1 MPGVAGEGAMS
12 LATILVIVLIILLL
26 GGFSRRFGGY
36 GYGRGSGLTG
46 LIGVILI
53 VVIVLVLLRKL

>member
-1 MPGVAGEGAMS
+1 MTLTS
-12 LATILVIVLIILLL
+12 VLIIVLLVL
-26 GGFSRRFGGY
+26 FAGGFSRRFGGY

-53 VVIVLVLLRKL
+53 VVVVLVLVRKL

>member
-1 MPGVAGEGAMS
+1 MS
-12 LATILVIVLIILLL
+12 IAAIAVIVLILLFL

-46 LIGVILI
+46 LIGVVLI
-53 VVIVLVLLRKL
+53 VVVVLALLRKI

>member
-1 MPGVAGEGAMS
+1 MS
-12 LATILVIVLIILLL
+12 LATILIIVLAILLL

-46 LIGVILI
+46 LIGVVLI

>member
-1 MPGVAGEGAMS
+1 MS
-12 LATILVIVLIILLL
+12 ITTIVILVLIFLLL

-46 LIGVILI
+46 LIGVVLL
-53 VVIVLVLLRKL
+53 VVAVLALLRKL